1 MTMSVTPWRGGDIG
15 AGATY
20 FGYWTSMDVVK
31 EVLPADS
38 LLTPRQELKRW
49 PGFVKLRL
57 TIDQKFGRR
66 LTGWISVD
74 NLTDNHAVEQFA
86 SVVTPGRTTT
96 LGLRV
101 HY

>member
-1 MTMSVTPWRGGDIG
+1 MTMSITPWRGGDIG

-20 FGYWTSMDVVK
+20 FGYWISPDVVK
-31 EVLPADS
+31 QAIPADS

-57 TIDQKFGRR
+57 TIGQQFGRR
-66 LTGWISVD
+66 LAGWISVD
-74 NLTDNHAVEQFA
+74 NLTNSHAVEQYAAFVA
-86 SVVTPGRTTT
+86 PGRTTT

-101 HY
+101 KY